1 MAYTTIDD
9 PSAYFQTLLYTGDG
23 NDDRNLVNTGNS
35 DLQPDWIW
43 IKDRDNVRSHE
54 IYDSSRGATKRIQS
68 DNTGAEST
76 QANNLQAFQSDG
88 FQTGSGP
95 GTNASS
101 QKYVAWQW
109 KSQGGSTVSNSDGS
123 ITSTVQANTTAGFSI
138 VTYTGAA
145 SGSSSFTIGHGLGAV
160 PNWIV
165 IKNRSTVTNWQV
177 YHSGL
182 TSGSDGPEH
191 CGVRLNT
198 TDAVNNS
205 DTFWADTLP
214 TSSVFTVRE
223 SDNVNKNGDS
233 LVAYCFAE
241 KQGFSSFGSF
251 TGNGSADGPMVFC
264 GLKPAW
270 IMIKKTNNTSQWV
283 IHDTTRQE
291 FNMQTRFLQA
301 NQTAAESTSSA
312 ADLDILSNGFKLRS
326 SDDAQN
332 GNGDT
337 YIYMCFASSPL
348 VGSDGTPTTAR

>member
-138 VTYTGAA
+138 VSWQGNATNP
-145 SGSSSFTIGHGLGAV
+145 STIGHGLNQKPDVILLKNRDTSGT
-160 PNWIV
+160 NWIM
-165 IKNRSTVTNWQV
+165 
-177 YHSGL
+177 YHSAN
-182 TSGSDGPEH
+182 TSAPE
-191 CGVRLNT
+191 
-198 TDAVNNS
+198 TDYLILDSTNATADSANVWS
-205 DTFWADTLP
+205 DTEP
-214 TSSVFTVRE
+214 TSSVFTVG
-223 SDNVNKNGDS
+223 SAGSVNNNGDDFIT
-233 LVAYCFAE
+233 YCFHSV
-241 KQGFSSFGSF
+241 KGFSKMGSY
-251 TGNGSADGPMVFC
+251 TGNGNSDGPMVFC
-264 GLKPAW
+264 GFSPSWL
-270 IMIKKTNNTSQWV
+270 MIKRTNDTGDWN
-283 IHDTTRQE
+283 IIDTTRDTINTGTNSYLYAHTTDAE
-291 FNMQTRFLQA
+291 QTG
-301 NQTAAESTSSA
+301 SA
-312 ADLDILSNGFKLRS
+312 GFDILSNGFKIRNTHS
-326 SDDAQN
+326 RANASGSN
-332 GNGDT
+332 